1 MKHCLALMLVFG
13 LVSCGGDEQETG
25 EKPAECP
32 DIVYVGQG
40 AEPSSFHSG
49 GQLCE
54 GSDAIEGSTASCLG
68 IDVIYPAYEAGE
80 KFVIIDARPPLDH
93 NLHSI
98 KDSISLPYYD
108 VEKCV
113 DHLPKDVWYVTYC
126 ACPHNESQ
134 YAASV
139 LEDNGFS
146 KVRVLDEGYIEWRNR
161 GYPTT
166 DNPEGT
172 PVQEEQPDD
181 SGDDT
186 SDENTS
192 DDDASAGEG

>member
-1 MKHCLALMLVFG
+1 MKRYAAMMLVLG
-13 LVSCGGDEQETG
+13 LVSCGGDDEVSG
-25 EKPAECP
+25 ERPAECP
-32 DIVYVGQG
+32 EIVYAGQG

-54 GSDAIEGSTASCLG
+54 GSDAIAGSDASCLG

-80 KFVIIDARPPLDH
+80 KFVFIDARPPLDY

-98 KDSISLPYYD
+98 VNSISLPYYN

-113 DHLPKDVWYVTYC
+113 DYLPKDVWYVTYC

-146 KVRVLDEGYIEWRNR
+146 KVRVLDEGYIEWRSR

-172 PVQEEQPDD
+172 PAEGEQPGDSVDD
-181 SGDDT
+181 EQSADAGDD
-186 SDENTS
+186 E
-192 DDDASAGEG
+192 SAGE

>member
-1 MKHCLALMLVFG
+1 MAFG
-13 LVSCGGDEQETG
+13 LAACGEATQENA
-25 EKPAECP
+25 ERPAECP
-32 DIVYVGQG
+32 EVVYVGQG
-40 AEPSSFHSG
+40 PEPSSFHSG

-54 GSDAIEGSTASCLG
+54 SSDAIEGSDTSCLG
-68 IDVIYPAYEAGE
+68 IDVIYPAYAAGE
-80 KFVIIDARPPLDH
+80 KFIFIDARPPLDH
-93 NLHSI
+93 NLHNI

-113 DHLPKDVWYVTYC
+113 DFLPKDAWYVTYC

-139 LEDNGFS
+139 LQDNGFS

-172 PVQEEQPDD
+172 PAQEEP
-181 SGDDT
+181 
-186 SDENTS
+186 SDVS
-192 DDDASAGEG
+192 DDDASDSPADDGNAG

>member
-1 MKHCLALMLVFG
+1 MF
-13 LVSCGGDEQETG
+13 
-25 EKPAECP
+25 
-32 DIVYVGQG
+32 
-40 AEPSSFHSG
+40 
-49 GQLCE
+49 
-54 GSDAIEGSTASCLG
+54 
-68 IDVIYPAYEAGE
+68 
-80 KFVIIDARPPLDH
+80 IDARPPLDY

-98 KDSISLPYYD
+98 KNSISLPYYN

-113 DHLPKDVWYVTYC
+113 DFLPKDVWYVTYC

-146 KVRVLDEGYIEWRNR
+146 KVRVLDEGYIEWRNQ

-172 PVQEEQPDD
+172 PPADETPTEEPTDDVPSDD
-181 SGDDT
+181 SDDV
-186 SDENTS
+186 DPA
-192 DDDASAGEG
+192 D

>member
-1 MKHCLALMLVFG
+1 MKRCLAMMLVLG
-13 LVSCGGDEQETG
+13 LVSCGGDEQESG
-25 EKPAECP
+25 ERPAECP
-32 DIVYVGQG
+32 EIVYVGEG

-68 IDVIYPAYEAGE
+68 IDVIYPAYAAGE
-80 KFVIIDARPPLDH
+80 KFVVIDARPPLDH

-98 KDSISLPYYD
+98 KNSISLPYYN

-113 DHLPKDVWYVTYC
+113 DYLPKDVWYVTYC

-146 KVRVLDEGYIEWRNR
+146 KVRVLDEGYIEWRSR

-172 PVQEEQPDD
+172 PPVEEPAADD
-181 SGDDT
+181 QSEDEPSENADDT
-186 SDENTS
+186 DT
-192 DDDASAGEG
+192 AG